1 MSVFNAVQIV
11 ESFWADVVCEFQR
24 RVAGHEFQT
33 VESFQKAKGLAWA
46 EMRLQAFADDPCTA
60 FAASRIT
67 SMTKFGW
74 DSIGTWP
81 LSIA

>member
-1 MSVFNAVQIV
+1 MNPIRNPEFLESSV
-11 ESFWADVVCEFQR
+11 
-24 RVAGHEFQT
+24 
-33 VESFQKAKGLAWA
+33 LAWA
-46 EMRLQAFADDPCTA
+46 EMRLQAFADGPRTA

-74 DSIGTWP
+74 DSIGTWL